1 MAQVAVTV
9 TFEPS
14 LVKDLALPTDVRLLN
29 LAEGVAAALKA
40 PPGGLFTL
48 SLVVGEK
55 KMLLPPESTLEKAG
69 VTFGQFLELK
79 RWQGAYLKAE
89 NDAIFLLDKPVILL
103 GRVSRR
109 KVGEVDIDLGSFFKE
124 GEEYISRQ
132 HARIETLVDRRMLID
147 LASKNGTWVN
157 ETRLPPNQPYALREG
172 DVIDLGS
179 VRWGVRLTYFSGH
192 AAG

>member
-9 TFEPS
+9 TLETG
-14 LVKDLALPTDVRLLN
+14 LVKDLALPTDIRLLN
-29 LAEGVAAALKA
+29 LAEGVAAALHV
-40 PPGGLFTL
+40 PPGGLFTF
-48 SLVVGEK
+48 SLVSGEK
-55 KMLLPPESTLEKAG
+55 KTLLPPESTLEKAG
-69 VTFGQFLELK
+69 VTFGQFLELR
-79 RWQGAYLKAE
+79 RWQGAYLQAE

-103 GRVSRR
+103 GRVGRR

-132 HARIETLVDRRMLID
+132 HARIETQAGRRMLVD

-157 ETRLPPNQPYALREG
+157 ETRLSPNQPYALLED

-179 VRWGVRLTYFSGH
+179 VRWGVRLIYHSGQ
-192 AAG
+192 AAA